1 VLFLGGAHSCLFR
14 NPKRSPVRLGAPR
27 SLPVL
32 KTALS
37 SENDPHVDLHDR
49 WLSVLPPRSVEWKR
63 EQKRPRAVRLKDIE
77 DPVVADKVSTHE
89 LTRLAQAV
97 EREQSVG
104 RRLTQQSS
112 AFLAR
117 RRSDRRELLKS
128 ADVAASWEAKAH
140 SRDPDGMLWCRG
152 MYASIQHRC
161 ATAPPSLRETAP
173 NPDRIYRSFGGRPR
187 LRRPAER

>member
-1 VLFLGGAHSCLFR
+1 M
-14 NPKRSPVRLGAPR
+14 
-27 SLPVL
+27 

-140 SRDPDGMLWCRG
+140 SRRSGWYALVSGDVRIHTAQVRYRTAVTTRDG
-152 MYASIQHRC
+152 AQS
-161 ATAPPSLRETAP
+161 
-173 NPDRIYRSFGGRPR
+173 
-187 LRRPAER
+187 